1 MAKKARPKS
10 KPSAV
15 KRASVRAATRAATSG
30 GRVSP
35 PRPAGKPAAKPRA
48 ATAAPAPPTK
58 ARKTAKPAAAPATG
72 DGWPIIGRSAPDF
85 ELPSHDGTP
94 LALRSLRGKPVVL
107 YFYPKDDTPGC
118 TVEACGFR
126 DAQARFAKAGAVVL
140 GVSPDGPASHARFR
154 AKHRLSFTLLADEEH
169 EVASRYGAW
178 RAKSMYGRSYMG
190 VARSTFIIGRDGRL
204 ARVFATVKP
213 AGHADEVLAA
223 LAEID

>member
-15 KRASVRAATRAATSG
+15 KRPSARVATRAATSG

-35 PRPAGKPAAKPRA
+35 PRPAAKPAAKRKA
-48 ATAAPAPPTK
+48 ATAVPAPSTR
-58 ARKTAKPAAAPATG
+58 ARTTAKPAAATG
-72 DGWPIIGRSAPDF
+72 DGWPIVGRPAPDF

-154 AKHRLSFTLLADEEH
+154 AKHRLPFTLLADEEH

-178 RAKSMYGRSYMG
+178 RAKSMYGRSFMG

-204 ARVFATVKP
+204 VRVFATVKP

-223 LAEID
+223 LAEMD